1 MSTRAVF
8 TFSDPDHKGRPLVVY
23 KHHDGYPSGAVGDL
37 IRARDGGLSWPLP
50 RFEADEFAA
59 AFVASNKAQPGSIRL
74 LGAGDWRDLSPGD
87 IEYVYHVVRFP
98 SGHINVA
105 GWRVD
110 EDEKGRLSMGEPVL
124 QPTRLRDL
132 GPAALAALRG
142 VA

>member
-8 TFSDPDHKGRPLVVY
+8 TFSDPEHRGRPLVVY
-23 KHHDGYPSGAVGDL
+23 KHHDGYPRRAVEAL
-37 IRARDGGLSWPLP
+37 IRARDDGLSWALP
-50 RFEADEFAA
+50 RFEANEFAA

-98 SGHINVA
+98 SGHINVG
-105 GWRVD
+105 GWRVT
-110 EDEKGRLSMGEPVL
+110 EDEEGRLSMGAPVL

-132 GPAALAALRG
+132 GPATLAVLRG

>member
-8 TFSDPDHKGRPLVVY
+8 TFSDPEHRGHSLVVY
-23 KHHDGYPSGAVGDL
+23 KHHDGHPYGAVEAL

-98 SGHINVA
+98 SGHINVM
-105 GWRVD
+105 GWTVD
-110 EDEKGRLSMGEPVL
+110 ADGHGRLCAEEAAL
-124 QPTRLRDL
+124 ATTRLRDL
-132 GPAALAALRG
+132 GLATLAALRE
-142 VA
+142 VV